1 MRLRDVRPPETPSAA
16 AGVLRHRVL
25 GSEAGYRVL
34 HRSGSTV
41 EAEVIAAPGLEA
53 GARLHL
59 TIAAAAAMGL
69 HTNGAGRDQLRDQL
83 RVRSAARGAR
93 LAARGGRGALRY
105 LSRQVP
111 ARVAPTDRAG

>member
-1 MRLRDVRPPETPSAA
+1 VRLRDVRPPETPSVA
-16 AGVLRHRVL
+16 AGVLRQRVL
-25 GSEAGYRVL
+25 GSEGVYRVL

-59 TIAAAAAMGL
+59 TVAAAAAMGL
-69 HTNGAGRDQLRDQL
+69 HTHGAGREQS

-93 LAARGGRGALRY
+93 LAARGGRGALGY

>member
-1 MRLRDVRPPETPSAA
+1 MRLRDVRPPETRSVA
-16 AGVLRHRVL
+16 AGVLRQRVL
-25 GSEAGYRVL
+25 GSEGVYRVL

-41 EAEVIAAPGLEA
+41 EVEVIAAPGLEA

-59 TIAAAAAMGL
+59 TVAAAAAMGL
-69 HTNGAGRDQLRDQL
+69 HTPHGAGRDQS

-111 ARVAPTDRAG
+111 APVAPTDRAG

>member
-1 MRLRDVRPPETPSAA
+1 MRLRDVRPPEPPSVA

-41 EAEVIAAPGLEA
+41 ELEVIAAPGLEA

-69 HTNGAGRDQLRDQL
+69 HTIGAGRDQL

>member
-1 MRLRDVRPPETPSAA
+1 MRLRDVRPPETRSVA
-16 AGVLRHRVL
+16 AGVLRQRVL
-25 GSEAGYRVL
+25 GSEGVYRVL

-41 EAEVIAAPGLEA
+41 EVEVIAAPGLEA

-59 TIAAAAAMGL
+59 TVAAAAAMGL
-69 HTNGAGRDQLRDQL
+69 HTHGAGRDQS

-93 LAARGGRGALRY
+93 LAARGGRGALGY